1 MSANG
6 SEESV
11 KSFKEIKR
19 NKLYLIERE
28 THDKYCDGEGKILKF
43 NIFSGQ
49 RLDEDCAFCKRMTSY
64 RLRKHLER
72 TETYGEKDTS
82 NTDVGDE
89 DQEADEG
96 L

>member
-1 MSANG
+1 
-6 SEESV
+6 V
-11 KSFKEIKR
+11 KSFKEIAR

-43 NIFSGQ
+43 NIFSGE
-49 RLDEDCAFCKRMTSY
+49 RIDEDCSFCKRMSSY

-72 TETYGEKDTS
+72 TENYGEKEATNS
-82 NTDVGDE
+82 NDGDE
-89 DQEADEG
+89 DQEFENS